1 MICHHCGAVMD
12 KCEYRIYKCPECNCT
27 IFIPYYVDI
36 EELEEKHIKKRIR
49 KTKRK

>member
-1 MICHHCGAVMD
+1 MIMR
-12 KCEYRIYKCPECNCT
+12 KIMMKIKRECPECNCT